1 MKRILKHII
10 FGVVM
15 ATAFSSCLFDSYE
28 ATTPTYQEEQAT
40 LKAYLD
46 TLTANGRDID
56 TTALG
61 VYYITLEEGEGPLAK
76 TGDTLTIGYAGYFV
90 NGTIFES
97 SEWYSQEGKTKF
109 ILGETDMIDG
119 WNDAMKTLS
128 KNAKVQFII
137 PSDLAYG
144 STGSGSIPPYTTLVF
159 VVKLWEFKPVN

>member
-1 MKRILKHII
+1 MNRVLKHIV
-10 FGVVM
+10 FGLIV
-15 ATAFSSCLFDSYE
+15 AAGFSSCMFDSYE

-61 VYYITLEEGEGPLAK
+61 VYYITLEEGEGQLAK
-76 TGDTLTIGYAGYFV
+76 TGDTLTVGYAGYFV
-90 NGTIFES
+90 NGTLFES
-97 SEWYSQEGKTKF
+97 SEWYSEEGKTDF
-109 ILGETDMIDG
+109 ILGELDMIDG
-119 WNDAMKTLS
+119 WDDAMRTLR

-144 STGSGSIPPYTTLVF
+144 SAGSGSIPPYTTLVF
-159 VVKLWEFKPVN
+159 VVKLWELKPKN

>member
-1 MKRILKHII
+1 M
-10 FGVVM
+10 GVVL
-15 ATAFSSCLFDSYE
+15 ATAISSCMFDSYE

-46 TLTANGRDID
+46 TLIANGRDID

-97 SEWYSQEGKTKF
+97 SEWYSQDGKTNL
-109 ILGETDMIDG
+109 ILGEMDMIDG
-119 WNDAMKTLS
+119 WDDAMKTLN
-128 KNAKVQFII
+128 KNAKIQFII

-144 STGSGSIPPYTTLVF
+144 GTGAGSIPPYTTLVF
-159 VVKLWEFKPVN
+159 VIKLWEHKPAS